1 MNILITGGTGFIGS
15 ALCSRL
21 LAENNKVVVLSRYPE
36 KIKPPLKAI
45 TDLNDLKDSDIF
57 DVVVNLAGEPIANKR
72 WSNKQKYHIF
82 NSRIDITEKLISYF
96 EKSANKPKILIS
108 GSAIGYYGI
117 GKTDSIIE
125 EKENG
130 DSSFSSELCKKW
142 ETVALKAEK
151 LGIRTCLLRTGIV
164 LGKDG
169 GALSKM
175 LFPFKM
181 CLGGKI
187 GDGKQWM
194 SWIHIDD
201 LIGIILY
208 CINHDNL
215 KGAINGTSPNPVT
228 NQEFTKT
235 LGMALNRPTI
245 FPMPAVVVKLLMGKM
260 GEELLLAGKKII
272 PKKALDAGYLFKY
285 KELEKALINVVW
297 MWANESMGLGSIDLL
312 ERKSII
318 IFYR

>member
-285 KELEKALINVVW
+285 KELEKALINVV
-297 MWANESMGLGSIDLL
+297 
-312 ERKSII
+312 
-318 IFYR
+318 